1 MSDQISVAEYCQ
13 NILPAQFAT
22 AMADLS
28 PEAAAQPEITSTYA
42 ISGAGGGTYGLRVA
56 NGQLEVVPGGIP
68 NSDLYTTT
76 TIENWLSGVVHIGEP
91 LIRFVKQGKV
101 NAVRNLRGALRLD
114 IARADGSSIE
124 STTVYGG
131 TASPDVTI
139 RMKAD
144 DYKALMNGSL
154 NGQLAFMTGKLKF
167 DGSLPFLLQL
177 AAASF

>member
-1 MSDQISVAEYCQ
+1 MSDQISVTEYYE
-13 NILPAQFAT
+13 NILPEQFAA

-28 PEAAAQPEITSTYA
+28 PEAAAQPEITSTYE

-56 NGQLEVVPGGIP
+56 NGRLEVVPGGIP

-76 TIENWLSGVVHIGEP
+76 GVDDWRRGIASIDEP
-91 LIRFVKQGKV
+91 LIGYVKRRKV
-101 NAVRNLRGALRLD
+101 AAAKNLKGTLRLD
-114 IARADGSSIE
+114 IAREDGSSYE

-131 TASPDVTI
+131 AESPEVTI
-139 RMKAD
+139 RMKAA

-154 NGQLAFMTGKLKF
+154 NGQMAFMTGKLRF

>member
-1 MSDQISVAEYCQ
+1 MSSQLSVAEYYE
-13 NILPAQFAT
+13 NVLPDQFAN

-68 NSDLYTTT
+68 NSDLHT
-76 TIENWLSGVVHIGEP
+76 TISIEDWRQGVANIDEP
-91 LIRFVKQGKV
+91 LIRFVKRGRV
-101 NAVRNLRGALRLD
+101 NAVKNLKGALKLD
-114 IARADGSSIE
+114 IAGDDGFSIE
-124 STTVYGG
+124 GRTVYGG
-131 TASPDVTI
+131 AESPEVTI

-154 NGQLAFMTGKLKF
+154 NGQMAFMTGKLKF
-167 DGSLPFLLQL
+167 DGNLPFLMQL